1 MIQNTQFTTVT
12 CDAPDC
18 GKTATFEA
26 TPQGVTEELVEAN
39 PWLKT
44 NIVLQTPDK
53 RVFSICSTLCLVK
66 SASAGLFDPVE
77 PKTIQTAPGGIA
89 AIAAAAAEARRKQ
102 KADEDIRAGKPATV
116 SLS

>member
-66 SASAGLFDPVE
+66 SASAGLHNAIE
-77 PKTIQTAPGGIA
+77 PKTVQPAQGGAA
-89 AIAAAAAEARRKQ
+89 AIAMAAAEARRKQ
-102 KADEDIRAGKPATV
+102 LADENIRAGKPATV